1 VYAPS
6 TDGAW
11 RHVRAVPC
19 TAGSAVIF
27 SHRTI
32 HWGSQGRPGSSH
44 GPRVSIS
51 FAGSDHSFAVA
62 SDVVLIVLMVLIV
75 ASIRPQV
82 FFLASSAF
90 AGLCRCIPL
99 GWRACAI
106 ALEAGATLHECP
118 VVLRARG
125 SMGGVGQLAASVHVF
140 DAHDGQLRA
149 CHRAVRRPRRTFRR
163 RSSRCRRSGCGWRW
177 LLLRCCATAGT
188 TASP

>member
-1 VYAPS
+1 VTSFRVLRILALEKAGPLGGSVYAPS

-51 FAGSDHSFAVA
+51 FAGSDHSYAVA
-62 SDVVLIVLMVLIV
+62 SDVVLIV

-82 FFLASSAF
+82 YLLASGAF
-90 AGLCRCIPL
+90 AGLDRCIPF
-99 GWRACAI
+99 G
-106 ALEAGATLHECP
+106 
-118 VVLRARG
+118 
-125 SMGGVGQLAASVHVF
+125 GGVRHGF
-140 DAHDGQLRA
+140 G
-149 CHRAVRRPRRTFRR
+149 
-163 RSSRCRRSGCGWRW
+163 SRCNH
-177 LLLRCCATAGT
+177 T
-188 TASP
+188 